1 MHSNKDCDKDEMGN
15 VNVERE
21 KFEVRE
27 MNVNNSQIQLKIRL
41 KGDGNKKTEAKENR
55 IHSFKLPLPIMFL
68 HRQSSILQ

>member
-1 MHSNKDCDKDEMGN
+1 MGN

-27 MNVNNSQIQLKIRL
+27 TIGNTSQIQLKIRL

-55 IHSFKLPLPIMFL
+55 IYSLNFL
-68 HRQSSILQ
+68 YQ

>member
-1 MHSNKDCDKDEMGN
+1 MGN

-27 MNVNNSQIQLKIRL
+27 TIGNTSQIQLKIRL
-41 KGDGNKKTEAKENR
+41 KGNGKKKTEAKKNR
-55 IHSFKLPLPIMFL
+55 IHGFKLPLPIMFL